1 MMFLTVIA
9 LILVSVAVSFVFY
22 NHFSGVM
29 RDELRDWIGVFQ
41 KADAATVKSE
51 LVDVNPSNMR
61 VTLIGGDGTV
71 EYDNT
76 VGADNLDNHAGREE
90 VAEALS
96 TGSGESSRLSDT
108 LGQETYYYAIR
119 LADGDVLRASKT
131 RSSILGMFSK
141 AIPAVIIVILIVL
154 IVGYFLAKNLTKRI
168 VAPINNVNLK
178 GSEAGDLT
186 PPYDEL
192 TPFVRMIEQQREQ
205 IAIQFDD
212 LKRRTDTINAI
223 MDNMREGI
231 IFVDSRGMIAS
242 INNSAESILEIDRTA
257 EGSGILEAI
266 RDIDL
271 LNNVREALAGSRK
284 EVVKEY
290 GGRTYR
296 VFISPV
302 AEGGAIILLLDVT
315 EKAMGEKLRREFSA
329 NVSHE
334 LKTPLTSI
342 YGYAEMLYNGM
353 IEKSEVDTL
362 LGKIKDEAQRM
373 NTLIQ
378 DIITVSKLDEGG
390 AADAF
395 EEVDLCAVAGEASEA
410 LALSAKENN
419 IAVSISC
426 GADAGQRQTSKGQ
439 PSDHTKITHTHPHFP
454 RRSLID
460 GVDYDGQLYKG
471 DRSMMYE
478 LFFNLI
484 DNAIKYN
491 KPGGEVNVDI
501 RSGADGHIEITVSD
515 TGIGIPKKSQS
526 RVFERFY
533 RVDKSRSKK
542 KGGTGL
548 GLAIVK
554 HIVMIHDGQVSLE
567 SRENEGTTISV
578 RF

>member
-22 NHFSGVM
+22 GHFSGVM
-29 RDELRDWIGVFQ
+29 RDELRDWIVVFQ
-41 KADAATVKSE
+41 KADAATVESE
-51 LVDVNPSNMR
+51 LRGVNPSSMR
-61 VTLIGGDGTV
+61 VTLIGADGTV
-71 EYDNT
+71 KYDNT
-76 VGADNLDNHAGREE
+76 VGADRLDNHAEREE

-96 TGSGESSRLSDT
+96 NGSGESSRLSDT

-119 LADGDVLRASKT
+119 LAGGDVLRASKT

-141 AIPAVIIVILIVL
+141 AIPAVVIVILIVL
-154 IVGYFLAKNLTKRI
+154 IVGYFLARNLTKRI
-168 VAPINNVNLK
+168 VAPINSVDLK
-178 GSEAGDLT
+178 GAESGGLA

-205 IAIQFDD
+205 IALQFDD
-212 LKRRTDTINAI
+212 LKRRTDTMNAI

-242 INNSAESILEIDRTA
+242 INNSAESILEIDRKA

-271 LNNVREALAGSRK
+271 LNNVREALAGNRK

-353 IEKSEVDTL
+353 IEKDEVDTL

-378 DIITVSKLDEGG
+378 DIIIVSKLDEGG
-390 AADAF
+390 AVDTF
-395 EEVDLCAVAGEASEA
+395 DEVDLCAVATEASEA
-410 LALSAKENN
+410 LALNAREND
-419 IAVSISC
+419 IGIRVSC
-426 GADAGQRQTSKGQ
+426 GMDPANPVVMEHKGDGSFCANAQ
-439 PSDHTKITHTHPHFP
+439 KEPSPLCSNP
-454 RRSLID
+454 MVMRA
-460 GVDYDGQLYKG
+460 

-491 KPGGEVNVDI
+491 KPGGEVDVGVKNTG
-501 RSGADGHIEITVSD
+501 GAIEVTVSD

-554 HIVMIHDGQVSLE
+554 HIVMIHNGSVSLE
-567 SRENEGTTISV
+567 SRENEGTTV
-578 RF
+578 TAAFP

>member
-9 LILVSVAVSFVFY
+9 LILASVAVSFVFY

-41 KADAATVKSE
+41 KADAATVRSE
-51 LVDVNPSNMR
+51 LLDVNPSDMR

-76 VGADNLDNHAGREE
+76 VGADSLDNHAGREE

-96 TGSGESSRLSDT
+96 TGAGESSRLSDT

-119 LADGDVLRASKT
+119 LTDGNVLRASKT
-131 RSSILGMFSK
+131 RSSIFGMFSK

-154 IVGYFLAKNLTKRI
+154 IAGYFLARNLTKRI
-168 VAPINNVNLK
+168 VAPINNVDLK
-178 GSEAGDLT
+178 GSAEGDLT

-192 TPFVRMIEQQREQ
+192 TPFVRMIAQQREQ

-242 INNSAESILEIDRTA
+242 INNSAESILEIDRSA
-257 EGSGILEAI
+257 EGGGVLEAI

-271 LNNVREALAGSRK
+271 LNNVREALAGSRR

-390 AADAF
+390 AADTF
-395 EEVDLCAVAGEASEA
+395 EEVDLCAVAKEASEA
-410 LALSAKENN
+410 LALNAKEND
-419 IAVSISC
+419 IKVYISC
-426 GADAGQRQTSKGQ
+426 GAGAVLMRA
-439 PSDHTKITHTHPHFP
+439 
-454 RRSLID
+454 
-460 GVDYDGQLYKG
+460 

-491 KPGGEVNVDI
+491 KPGGSVNVDI
-501 RSGADGHIEITVSD
+501 KSAGGSIEIAVSD
-515 TGIGIPKKSQS
+515 TGIGIPKRSQS

-554 HIVMIHDGQVSLE
+554 HIVMIHDGRVSLE
-567 SRENEGTTISV
+567 SREDEGTTITETN
-578 RF
+578 

>member
-9 LILVSVAVSFVFY
+9 LLLVSAAVCLVFY
-22 NHFSGVM
+22 NHFSGTM
-29 RDELRDWIGVFQ
+29 RDELRERAGVFQ
-41 KADAATVKSE
+41 KAGADTVREEISGI
-51 LVDVNPSNMR
+51 NPSDMR
-61 VTLIGGDGTV
+61 VTLIGADGTV
-71 EYDNT
+71 AYDNT
-76 VGADNLDNHAGREE
+76 APAGSLDNHAGREE
-90 VAEALS
+90 VAEALAA
-96 TGSGESSRLSDT
+96 GLGESSRLSDT
-108 LGQETYYYAIR
+108 LGQETYYCAVR
-119 LADGDVLRASKT
+119 LADGNVLRVSRT
-131 RSSILGMFSK
+131 RNSILGMFSK
-141 AIPAVIIVILIVL
+141 ALPAVVAVMLLVL
-154 IVGYFLAKNLTKRI
+154 AGGYFLARRLTKRI
-168 VAPINNVNLK
+168 VEPINNVDLK
-178 GSEAGDLT
+178 GVGTGGPA

-192 TPFVRMIEQQREQ
+192 APFVRMIEQQREQ
-205 IAIQFDD
+205 IAMQFDD

-223 MDNMREGI
+223 MANMREGS
-231 IFVDSRGMIAS
+231 IFVDRRGMIAS
-242 INNSAESILEIDRTA
+242 INNSAESILEIDRKA
-257 EGSGILEAI
+257 EGGGILEAI

-271 LNNVREALAGSRK
+271 LGNVREALAGSRK

-302 AEGGAIILLLDVT
+302 AEGGAILLLLDVT

-353 IEKSEVDTL
+353 IEKGEVDTL

-373 NTLIQ
+373 NALIQ

-390 AADAF
+390 ATDTF
-395 EEVDLCAVAGEASEA
+395 EEVDLCAVAAEASEA
-410 LALSAKENN
+410 LALNAQANDIEVN
-419 IAVSISC
+419 VVC
-426 GADAGQRQTSKGQ
+426 D
-439 PSDHTKITHTHPHFP
+439 
-454 RRSLID
+454 ID
-460 GVDYDGQLYKG
+460 RAAMRA

-484 DNAIKYN
+484 DNAVKYN
-491 KPGGEVNVDI
+491 RPGGKVDVRVGSAGGQI
-501 RSGADGHIEITVSD
+501 RITVAD
-515 TGIGIPKKSQS
+515 TGIGIPKKSRS

-554 HIVMIHDGQVSLE
+554 HIAMIHDGMVDLE
-567 SRENEGTTISV
+567 SSEGEGTAITV
-578 RF
+578 TFPR